1 MRGRGHAPL
10 AAETHE
16 GVCVA
21 EITSGFGG
29 ISSGTGVAHAMSQ
42 SMPMN
47 HNAPASPVVPAA
59 PASAVRLSAERQ
71 TRSPLVAKDLASL
84 KAGLV
89 ELVPELRGRACRLAG
104 DPTTAED
111 IVQDTVERALKFAAQ
126 YERGTN
132 LRAWVYQILF
142 SVFVTRYR
150 RCRREKNALRSLASD
165 PCAWTTPERFASPET
180 GASLTPTTKNKLAAL
195 PETFRAVLE
204 LVDLDELTYRE
215 AAAELGVPVGTV
227 MSRLHRGRKLLAS
240 QLTEVQPP
248 LAA

>member
-1 MRGRGHAPL
+1 
-10 AAETHE
+10 
-16 GVCVA
+16 
-21 EITSGFGG
+21 
-29 ISSGTGVAHAMSQ
+29 MS
-42 SMPMN
+42 MN
-47 HNAPASPVVPAA
+47 HPAPASTVVPAA
-59 PASAVRLSAERQ
+59 PASAVRVSAAARVPAERQ

-111 IVQDTVERALKFAAQ
+111 IVQDTIERALKFAAQ
-126 YERGTN
+126 Y
-132 LRAWVYQILF
+132 QILF
-142 SVFVTRYR
+142 SVFVTGYR

-165 PCAWTTPERFASPET
+165 PCAWTMPERFASPEA
-180 GASLTPTTKNKLAAL
+180 GASLSPTTKGKLDAL
-195 PETFRAVLE
+195 PETFRAVLK

-215 AAAELGVPVGTV
+215 AATELGVPVGTV

-240 QLTEVQPP
+240 QLMEIPRP